1 MKKSLITFVVAGI
14 AIGMFLIVSILF
26 LCRPSYAK
34 YVMRVN
40 VGKVEIAVERQIN
53 SQLPDGERLNRN
65 LEGRFITSIIFDS
78 YVNYPEMRQANG
90 VDIGEYFE
98 GASEEDAIKLYYR
111 GTTAYILSAKPII
124 VGSCEEMFKSLYW
137 LTTVEFNN
145 FDTANTVSMR
155 DMFYACISLK
165 KVVMNFDTAKVED
178 MSGMFR
184 HCIELTSADISS
196 FDTSSV
202 VDMSEM
208 FRNCFRL
215 ETVFAS
221 DKFTV
226 ENVRNGKDMF
236 KNCYSLRGGN
246 GTRYSEQNIS
256 HLYARI
262 DKKDV
267 SGYFTDKNKA

>member
-1 MKKSLITFVVAGI
+1 
-14 AIGMFLIVSILF
+14 
-26 LCRPSYAK
+26 
-34 YVMRVN
+34 
-40 VGKVEIAVERQIN
+40 
-53 SQLPDGERLNRN
+53 
-65 LEGRFITSIIFDS
+65 
-78 YVNYPEMRQANG
+78 
-90 VDIGEYFE
+90 
-98 GASEEDAIKLYYR
+98 
-111 GTTAYILSAKPII
+111 
-124 VGSCEEMFKSLYW
+124 
-137 LTTVEFNN
+137 
-145 FDTANTVSMR
+145 
-155 DMFYACISLK
+155 MFYACISLK